1 MICHKYKS
9 KHRILNTLHH
19 RDILCLFLFLF
30 SINSIGQIYVFFEN
44 FPKDAQLIQRDSFN
58 KANVAISGKVYT
70 ENQTDIS
77 LLVYKN
83 KSLFYYKK
91 QKLQYASQPSSAA
104 FSISPIINA
113 ELSEYDFILYS
124 FKNKDS
130 VLVKEAREIVCGDNI
145 LIYGQSNALAN
156 PNEELSKF
164 KEEFSFG
171 RSTYADFDNN
181 AFMWVITKQ
190 WNFWSA
196 GLLGLEIQKQLID
209 KYQIPIGI
217 INGSVGNKSID
228 ELSLRDE
235 INHDNPI
242 YNYGRMLRRAK
253 AFGLDKTVK
262 MMVWRQGESEAI
274 NPLYKNDYDKKF
286 DNFRKQLYE
295 DYPALK
301 KIYTYQNNI
310 YFGDNKLA
318 GNLRD
323 YQRKINQLYSDCEVM
338 TTFGTPTF
346 DGLHYKLE
354 GYVENGDNIARLI
367 ARDFHKSTDTTEI
380 TAPNIKSAYF
390 TVKKDSL
397 ILEFDR
403 NQKVSFP
410 EDEPKKNIYNP
421 SINIKDYIYLDGKT
435 GNIES
440 GTGNEN
446 HIILKLKTASD
457 AKKVTYTPDD
467 YSMDFLAILLGIT
480 QIKNSRGIQA
490 LTFKDFEIINLKNIQ
505 ISSLTGEWDS
515 VSNKKI
521 VLKWQTPKYIKY
533 SYIIEKAQFQSN
545 IFYEIGTTNE
555 GIFVDYNVKKGVQ
568 FYYRI
573 RIKEN
578 NLYSAYSNVIEIA
591 YQLSTQNQT
600 NEIVKEDL
608 ILYPNPVIKNNN
620 LSLWPMFDKPI
631 VQVRITNLVGKT
643 LYDKPNLSENI
654 MIPTN
659 DFSHGLY
666 IIEVILEDNT
676 KLIKKFIV
684 H

>member
-1 MICHKYKS
+1 MIHIKFNI
-9 KHRILNTLHH
+9 KHRELITFQCRNVLGV
-19 RDILCLFLFLF
+19 FLFLF
-30 SINSIGQIYVFFEN
+30 SVSSYGQINVIFDEI
-44 FPKDAQLIQRDSFN
+44 PMDAQLIQRDNFN
-58 KANVAISGKVYT
+58 KASVTISGKVYT
-70 ENQTDIS
+70 ENQTDLA

-83 KSLFYYKK
+83 KSLFYYRK
-91 QKLQYASQPSSAA
+91 QKLQYATQTSAAA
-104 FSISPIINA
+104 FSISSIINA
-113 ELSEYDFILYS
+113 ELSEYDFMIYS
-124 FKNKDS
+124 FQNKDS
-130 VLVKEAREIVCGDNI
+130 VLVKSVREVVCGDNI
-145 LIYGQSNALAN
+145 LIYGQSNALATDS
-156 PNEELSKF
+156 EELPKF
-164 KEEFSFG
+164 KEEFRFG
-171 RSTYADFDNN
+171 RSTYADFERNDYI
-181 AFMWVITKQ
+181 WVITKK
-190 WNFWSA
+190 WNYWSA
-196 GLLGLEIQKQLID
+196 GLLGLAIQKQLID
-209 KYQIPIGI
+209 KYRIPIGI
-217 INGSVGNKSID
+217 INGAVGNKNID

-235 INHDNPI
+235 INHDNPSNI
-242 YNYGRMLRRAK
+242 YGRMLRRAK

-274 NPLYKNDYDKKF
+274 DPLYKNDYDKKF

-338 TTFGTPTF
+338 TTFGTSTY

-354 GYVENGDNIARLI
+354 GYVENGNNIARLI

-390 TVKKDSL
+390 TAKKDSL
-397 ILEFDR
+397 ILAFDS

-421 SINIKDYIYLDGKT
+421 SINIKDYIYLDGKA

-446 HIILKLKTASD
+446 HIILKLKTTNEAQ
-457 AKKVTYTPDD
+457 KVSYTPDN
-467 YSMDFLAILLGIT
+467 YTSDFISILPGIT

-490 LTFKDFEIINLKNIQ
+490 LTFKDFEIINIKNIQ

-578 NLYSAYSNVIEIA
+578 NVYSAYSNVSEVGF
-591 YQLSTQNQT
+591 QLSSKNQQ
-600 NEIVKEDL
+600 NEITNKDL
-608 ILYPNPVIKNNN
+608 NLFPNPVLKNEDF
-620 LSLWPMFDKPI
+620 SLLPLFDMPI
-631 VQVRITNLVGKT
+631 VQVRISNLAGEV
-643 LYDKPNLSENI
+643 LYNKPNISQNI
-654 MIPTN
+654 KLPTT
-659 DFSHGLY
+659 DFTQGIY
-666 IIEVILEDNT
+666 IIEVILEDSS
-676 KLIKKFIV
+676 KLIKKFVIQ
-684 H
+684 

>member
-9 KHRILNTLHH
+9 KHRMFNTFHH
-19 RDILCLFLFLF
+19 RDILCIFLFLF
-30 SINSIGQIYVFFEN
+30 SINLIGQVNVIFEN

-91 QKLQYASQPSSAA
+91 QKLQYASQPSAAA

-113 ELSEYDFILYS
+113 ELSDYDFILYS

-145 LIYGQSNALAN
+145 LIYGQSNAVAN

-164 KEEFSFG
+164 EAEFRFG
-171 RSTYADFDNN
+171 RSTYSDFDNN

-209 KYQIPIGI
+209 RYQIPIGI
-217 INGSVGNKSID
+217 INGAVGNKNID

-235 INHDNPI
+235 INHDNPSNI
-242 YNYGRMLRRAK
+242 YGRMLRRAK

-262 MMVWRQGESEAI
+262 MIVWRQGESEAI
-274 NPLYKNDYDKKF
+274 DPFYKNDYDIKF
-286 DNFRKQLYE
+286 DKFRKQLYE

-301 KIYTYQNNI
+301 KIYIYQNNI
-310 YFGDNKLA
+310 YFLDNKFA

-323 YQRKINQLYSDCEVM
+323 YQRTINKLYTDCEVM
-338 TTFGTPTF
+338 TTFGTSTF

-380 TAPNIKSAYF
+380 TAPNIKLAYF

-397 ILEFDR
+397 ILEFDK
-403 NQKVSFP
+403 NQKISFP
-410 EDEPKKNIYNP
+410 KDEPKKDINHP
-421 SINIKDYIYLDGKT
+421 SINIKNYIYTDGKA

-440 GTGNEN
+440 GTGYEN
-446 HIILKLKTASD
+446 LIILKLKTASE
-457 AKKVTYTPDD
+457 AKKVTYTPDN
-467 YSMDFLAILLGIT
+467 YSKDFLAILPGIT

-490 LTFKDFEIINLKNIQ
+490 LTFKDFEIININNIQ
-505 ISSLTGEWDS
+505 ISSLTSEWDS
-515 VSNKKI
+515 LSNKKI
-521 VLKWQTPKYIKY
+521 ILKWQTPKYINY
-533 SYIIEKAQFQSN
+533 LYIIEKAQLQSN

-555 GIFVDYNVKKGVQ
+555 GVFIDYNVKKGVR

-578 NLYSAYSNVIEIA
+578 NLYSAYSNVSEIV
-591 YQLSTQNQT
+591 YQLYPQNQR
-600 NEIVKEDL
+600 NEIVKEAL

-631 VQVRITNLVGKT
+631 VQLRITNLVGKI
-643 LYDKPNLSENI
+643 LYDKPNISENI

-666 IIEVILEDNT
+666 IIELILEDNT

>member
-1 MICHKYKS
+1 MIHIKFNI
-9 KHRILNTLHH
+9 KHRELITFQCRNVLGV
-19 RDILCLFLFLF
+19 FLFLF
-30 SINSIGQIYVFFEN
+30 SVSSYGQINVIFDEI
-44 FPKDAQLIQRDSFN
+44 PMDAQLIQRDNFN
-58 KANVAISGKVYT
+58 KASVTISGKVYT
-70 ENQTDIS
+70 ENQTDLA

-83 KSLFYYKK
+83 KSLFYYRK
-91 QKLQYASQPSSAA
+91 QKLQYATQTSAAA

-113 ELSEYDFILYS
+113 ELSEYDFMIYS
-124 FKNKDS
+124 FQNKDS
-130 VLVKEAREIVCGDNI
+130 VLVKSVREVVCGDNI
-145 LIYGQSNALAN
+145 LIYGQSNALATDS
-156 PNEELSKF
+156 EELPKF

-171 RSTYADFDNN
+171 RSTYADFERNDYI
-181 AFMWVITKQ
+181 WVITKK
-190 WNFWSA
+190 WNYWSA
-196 GLLGLEIQKQLID
+196 GLLGLAIQKQLID
-209 KYQIPIGI
+209 KYRIPIGI
-217 INGSVGNKSID
+217 INGAVGNKNID

-242 YNYGRMLRRAK
+242 NIYGRMLRRAK

-274 NPLYKNDYDKKF
+274 DPLYKNDYDKKF

-295 DYPALK
+295 DYPVLK

-338 TTFGTPTF
+338 TTFGTSTY

-354 GYVENGDNIARLI
+354 GYVENGNNIARLI

-390 TVKKDSL
+390 TAKKDSL
-397 ILEFDR
+397 IVVFDS

-421 SINIKDYIYLDGKT
+421 SINIKDYIYLDGKA

-446 HIILKLKTASD
+446 HIILKLKTTSEAQ
-457 AKKVTYTPDD
+457 KVSYTPDN
-467 YSMDFLAILLGIT
+467 YTSDFISILPGIT

-490 LTFKDFEIINLKNIQ
+490 LTFKDFEIINIKNIQ

-555 GIFVDYNVKKGVQ
+555 SIFVDYKVKKGVQ

-578 NLYSAYSNVIEIA
+578 NVYSAYSNVSEVGF
-591 YQLSTQNQT
+591 QLSSKNQQ
-600 NEIVKEDL
+600 NEITNKDL
-608 ILYPNPVIKNNN
+608 NLFPNPVLKNEDF
-620 LSLWPMFDKPI
+620 SLLPLFDMPI
-631 VQVRITNLVGKT
+631 VQVRISNLAGEV
-643 LYDKPNLSENI
+643 LYNKPNISQNI
-654 MIPTN
+654 KLPTT
-659 DFSHGLY
+659 DFTQGIY
-666 IIEVILEDNT
+666 IIEVILEDSS
-676 KLIKKFIV
+676 KLIKKFVIQ
-684 H
+684 

>member
-1 MICHKYKS
+1 MIHIKFNI
-9 KHRILNTLHH
+9 KHRELITFQCRNVLGV
-19 RDILCLFLFLF
+19 FLFLF
-30 SINSIGQIYVFFEN
+30 SVSSYGQINVIFDEI
-44 FPKDAQLIQRDSFN
+44 PMDAQLIQRDNLN
-58 KANVAISGKVYT
+58 KASVTISGKVYN
-70 ENQTDIS
+70 ENQTDLA

-83 KSLFYYKK
+83 KSLFYYRK
-91 QKLQYASQPSSAA
+91 QKLQYATQTSAAA
-104 FSISPIINA
+104 FSISSIINA
-113 ELSEYDFILYS
+113 ELSEYDFMIYS
-124 FKNKDS
+124 FQNKDS
-130 VLVKEAREIVCGDNI
+130 VLVKSVREVVCGDNI
-145 LIYGQSNALAN
+145 LIYGQSNALATDS
-156 PNEELSKF
+156 EELPKF
-164 KEEFSFG
+164 KEEFRFG
-171 RSTYADFDNN
+171 RSTYADFERNDYI
-181 AFMWVITKQ
+181 WVITKK
-190 WNFWSA
+190 WNYWSA
-196 GLLGLEIQKQLID
+196 GLLGLAIQKQLID
-209 KYQIPIGI
+209 KYRIPIGI
-217 INGSVGNKSID
+217 INGAVGNKNID

-235 INHDNPI
+235 INHDNPSNI
-242 YNYGRMLRRAK
+242 YGRMLRRAK

-274 NPLYKNDYDKKF
+274 DPLYKNDYDKKF

-338 TTFGTPTF
+338 TTFGTSTY

-354 GYVENGDNIARLI
+354 GYVENGNNIARLI

-390 TVKKDSL
+390 TAKKDSL
-397 ILEFDR
+397 ILAFDS

-421 SINIKDYIYLDGKT
+421 SINIKDYIYLDGKA

-446 HIILKLKTASD
+446 HIILKLKTTSEAQ
-457 AKKVTYTPDD
+457 KVSYTPDN
-467 YSMDFLAILLGIT
+467 YTSDFIAILPGIT

-490 LTFKDFEIINLKNIQ
+490 LTFKDFEIINIKNIQ

-555 GIFVDYNVKKGVQ
+555 SIFVDYNVKKGVQ

-578 NLYSAYSNVIEIA
+578 NVYSAYSNVSEVGF
-591 YQLSTQNQT
+591 QLSSKNQQ
-600 NEIVKEDL
+600 NEITNKDL
-608 ILYPNPVIKNNN
+608 NLFPNPVLKNEDF
-620 LSLWPMFDKPI
+620 SLLPLFDMPI
-631 VQVRITNLVGKT
+631 VQVRISNLAGEV
-643 LYDKPNLSENI
+643 LYNKPNISQNI
-654 MIPTN
+654 KLPTT
-659 DFSHGLY
+659 DFTQGIY
-666 IIEVILEDNT
+666 IIEVILEDSS
-676 KLIKKFIV
+676 KLIKKFVIQ
-684 H
+684 

>member
-1 MICHKYKS
+1 MIHIKFNI
-9 KHRILNTLHH
+9 KHRELITFQCRNVLGV
-19 RDILCLFLFLF
+19 FLFLF
-30 SINSIGQIYVFFEN
+30 SVSSYGQINVIFDEI
-44 FPKDAQLIQRDSFN
+44 PMDAQLIQRDNLN
-58 KANVAISGKVYT
+58 KASVTISGKVYT
-70 ENQTDIS
+70 ENQTDLA

-83 KSLFYYKK
+83 KSLFYYRK
-91 QKLQYASQPSSAA
+91 QKLQYATQTSAAA
-104 FSISPIINA
+104 FSISSIINA
-113 ELSEYDFILYS
+113 ELSEYDFMIYS
-124 FKNKDS
+124 FQNKDS
-130 VLVKEAREIVCGDNI
+130 VLVKSVREVVCGDNI
-145 LIYGQSNALAN
+145 LIYGQSNALATDS
-156 PNEELSKF
+156 EELPKF
-164 KEEFSFG
+164 KEEFRFG
-171 RSTYADFDNN
+171 RSTYADFERNDYI
-181 AFMWVITKQ
+181 WVITKK
-190 WNFWSA
+190 WNYWSA
-196 GLLGLEIQKQLID
+196 GLLGLAIQKQLID
-209 KYQIPIGI
+209 KYRIPIGI
-217 INGSVGNKSID
+217 INGAVGNKNID

-235 INHDNPI
+235 INHDNPSNI
-242 YNYGRMLRRAK
+242 YGRMLRRAK

-274 NPLYKNDYDKKF
+274 DPLYKNDYDKKF

-338 TTFGTPTF
+338 TTFGTSTY

-354 GYVENGDNIARLI
+354 GYVENGNNIARLI

-390 TVKKDSL
+390 TAKKDSL
-397 ILEFDR
+397 ILAFDS

-421 SINIKDYIYLDGKT
+421 SINIKDYIYLDGKA

-446 HIILKLKTASD
+446 HIILKLKTTSEAQ
-457 AKKVTYTPDD
+457 KVSYTPDN
-467 YSMDFLAILLGIT
+467 YTSDFIAILPGIT

-490 LTFKDFEIINLKNIQ
+490 LTFKDFEIINIKNIQ

-578 NLYSAYSNVIEIA
+578 NVYSAYSNVTEVGF
-591 YQLSTQNQT
+591 QLSSKNQQ
-600 NEIVKEDL
+600 NEITNKDL
-608 ILYPNPVIKNNN
+608 NLFPNPVLKNEDF
-620 LSLWPMFDKPI
+620 SLLPLFDMPI
-631 VQVRITNLVGKT
+631 VQVRISNLAGEV
-643 LYDKPNLSENI
+643 LYNKPNISQNI
-654 MIPTN
+654 KLPTT
-659 DFSHGLY
+659 DFTQGIY
-666 IIEVILEDNT
+666 IIEVILEDSS
-676 KLIKKFIV
+676 KLIKKFVIQ
-684 H
+684 